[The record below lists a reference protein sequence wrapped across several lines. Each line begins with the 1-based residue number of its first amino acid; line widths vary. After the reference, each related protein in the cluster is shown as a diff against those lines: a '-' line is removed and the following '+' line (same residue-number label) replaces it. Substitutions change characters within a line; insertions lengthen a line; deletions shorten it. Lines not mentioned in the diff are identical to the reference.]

1 MRDVI
6 YLSAA
11 KTCSQASRI
20 HELCVNVKTSRSV
33 FVITILHLSSVIA
46 GVRDDVVR
54 KVRTGICFAVNVL
67 SVWSV
72 LVCFRND
79 EVSSLSNQISGPQW
93 KLQGVTL

>member
-1 MRDVI
+1 M

-11 KTCSQASRI
+11 KTCPQPSRI
-20 HELCVNVKTSRSV
+20 HELCENVKTWRSV

-67 SVWSV
+67 LVWSV

-79 EVSSLSNQISGPQW
+79 EVSSLSSQISGPQW

>member
-67 SVWSV
+67 LVWSV

-79 EVSSLSNQISGPQW
+79 EVSSLSSQISVPQW

>member
-1 MRDVI
+1 M

-11 KTCSQASRI
+11 KTCSQASRM
-20 HELCVNVKTSRSV
+20 HELCVNVKTWRSM
-33 FVITILHLSSVIA
+33 FVITILRLSSVIE

-67 SVWSV
+67 LVWSV

-79 EVSSLSNQISGPQW
+79 EVSSLSSEISGPQW